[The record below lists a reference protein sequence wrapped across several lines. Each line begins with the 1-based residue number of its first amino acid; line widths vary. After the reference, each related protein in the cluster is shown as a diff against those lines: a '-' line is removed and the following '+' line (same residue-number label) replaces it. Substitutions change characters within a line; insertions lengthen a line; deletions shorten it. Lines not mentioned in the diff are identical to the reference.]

1 MTSAAVPGPP
11 QKMHRGGRFVRS
23 AAIVGFAAI
32 AGVGATP
39 TGTANATKRPLDQTD
54 PTITYEVSG
63 VPGTAEYLTY
73 EIDFGQAHET
83 NVRLPWSKQFNA
95 SPSGHAFLLSAQG
108 TGSGSITCRILVA
121 GQLVSQ
127 ATASGQPAR
136 TVCVPQNPPR

>member
-1 MTSAAVPGPP
+1 MTGAAVPAPT
-11 QKMHRGGRFVRS
+11 QKTRGSGVFVRS
-23 AAIVGFAAI
+23 AVVVGFAAI
-32 AGVGATP
+32 AGVGATS
-39 TGTANATKRPLDQTD
+39 TGAAHATKPPLDQTD
-54 PTITYEVSG
+54 PTIIYEVTG
-63 VPGTAEYLTY
+63 TPGTAEYLTY

-83 NVRLPWSKQFNA
+83 NVQLPWSKQFNA